1 MNFDSQLSSPEIQR
15 QIHQN
20 YQNRQLM
27 AEASKMQLGST
38 AKQIAYNLYDE
49 IVKYQE
55 NLPDSEDVIMM
66 LVQFNQSI
74 PIRVTQIG
82 YIGYNLICFFG
93 EGTNGKPLELIQ
105 HIQQLNFLL
114 SVSPK
119 PEPDVPKRQI
129 GFVGQID

>member
-66 LVQFNQSI
+66 LV
-74 PIRVTQIG
+74 
-82 YIGYNLICFFG
+82 
-93 EGTNGKPLELIQ
+93 
-105 HIQQLNFLL
+105 
-114 SVSPK
+114 
-119 PEPDVPKRQI
+119 
-129 GFVGQID
+129 

>member
-27 AEASKMQLGST
+27 AEASKMQLGCT

-82 YIGYNLICFFG
+82 YICYNLICFLG
-93 EGTNGKPLELIQ
+93 EDTNGKPLELIQ

-114 SVSPK
+114 SVAPK
-119 PEPDVPKRQI
+119 PEPDVPERQI